1 MSASSDAA
9 DAKTTLP
16 SSLERYEVV
25 APTRISRGDADRFPA
40 ALALTVTA
48 FGRDFDLDLERHDAL
63 FHPEYRVL
71 SVGAD
76 GGVSERPGV
85 PAPERCFYRG
95 RVREPRNGADA
106 PDAPGSSSSD
116 RRSIVAVSVCDGVR
130 GHVITPTHAIQ
141 LEPAHAHL
149 HGHAPADEETP
160 GADRLATRVIAFRAE
175 DKKPSPGDEA
185 LSGPPRVID
194 RSASAKL
201 PVMRDARTGEEMRPS
216 ARPPNARP
224 VATSFADAAAAAARA
239 SLAAD
244 AAGVGSSRRRLTW
257 ASRQVHLELLVINDR
272 ARIDQFAG
280 VGAGASA
287 SELAAMHAESIDV
300 VNTVAAMYSGEFSA
314 ELTIV
319 LVGQVD
325 WTAGDP
331 VSPAPF
337 AGSDG
342 AEVDTEDLL
351 WSVNQWRG
359 ENLASLPAH
368 DAAHLFSGRDFDENT
383 VGLAYQQGPDAAS
396 VCDQREY
403 CGFEYNYGEYLGE
416 GRCASNRWQ
425 TVCCYHWAAAA
436 VSQVYRG
443 EVGTSA
449 ATVAHE
455 IGHQLGFAHDGDEDT
470 DGASCAASGFVMAA
484 VGGFGL
490 VDEWSSCSKAT
501 YDATIDAHEC
511 LAEGAVAVCGN
522 GVVDPGEDC
531 DCLGGDCAGVDACCD
546 GATCAFVPGATCSAR
561 DGCCSSCAI
570 VAAGVECRASVG
582 SCDVAET
589 CDGVDP
595 ACPADEGV
603 ALGTACQDANGD
615 KGACWGPTCSNRQA
629 SCQAFGAAY
638 HGGLS
643 ASDACG
649 RGGVFGQGAPAGPFD
664 PSYCTAGLV
673 CFDEPDV
680 CRSSGDVFLFD
691 EPWGPQIGFP
701 CSALGS
707 DGKYEY
713 VCDGGPWGDGYG
725 SRCVS
730 VADAT
735 PAPPP
740 PPAPPFPPAPPPAP
754 PRRRGSGRASSARRR
769 GTSSSSARP
778 SRSEGSSSS
787 SARRGG
793 AATDASEREGTSSSS
808 GEREGRRRRRRR
820 PRGRGTPG
828 RPSSSARTDASS
840 ARSSPRWWFK
850 TRRTRRTPREP
861 PRRRITPRSPFIIPS
876 GSRSSTRRRDTRRG
890 RIIIPRYRYPPRT
903 RARTGGGRRAPTPTT
918 ERAASPPRRGNAR
931 RARSGTTR
939 RATRAARATA
949 RAPGTPSRR
958 WVSRR
963 RGEKFPLLRGL
974 LRPPEAEGG
983 ERGGS
988 KTFERRSFS
997 RRRVGVGSR
1006 T

>member
-95 RVREPRNGADA
+95 RVREPRNGTDA

-185 LSGPPRVID
+185 LSGAPRVID

-201 PVMRDARTGEEMRPS
+201 PVMRDARTGEEVRPS

-239 SLAAD
+239 SLAAE

-300 VNTVAAMYSGEFSA
+300 VNTVAAIYSGEFSA

-383 VGLAYQQGPDAAS
+383 VGLAYQQGPNAAS

-754 PRRRGSGRASSARRR
+754 PAPPWERKGIF
-769 GTSSSSARP
+769 
-778 SRSEGSSSS
+778 
-787 SARRGG
+787 G
-793 AATDASEREGTSSSS
+793 AATRYVELVGAAIALGGIIFLLSAAWRCCYRRIRKGRDEQQQRREGGTAAAAAAAAPRAWYP
-808 GEREGRRRRRRR
+808 GAPVVVGPDGRFVGAQQ
-820 PRGRGTPG
+820 PVVVVQN
-828 RPSSSARTDASS
+828 
-840 ARSSPRWWFK
+840 
-850 TRRTRRTPREP
+850 
-861 PRRRITPRSPFIIPS
+861 
-876 GSRSSTRRRDTRRG
+876 
-890 RIIIPRYRYPPRT
+890 
-903 RARTGGGRRAPTPTT
+903 APHP
-918 ERAASPPRRGNAR
+918 AQ
-931 RARSGTTR
+931 
-939 RATRAARATA
+939 AARAA
-949 RAPGTPSRR
+949 AAAYYPAQPFHHPEWQPQQHPAAGYPAQPYHHPAVPVPPADPRPDRGRATSADADDGASRVAAPWDCPACTLRNDAASDACGACDGPRPGDAEPEVGFQAMRR
-958 WVSRR
+958 
-963 RGEKFPLLRGL
+963 EIPPPE
-974 LRPPEAEGG
+974 RPPEA
-983 ERGGS
+983 S
-988 KTFERRSFS
+988 
-997 RRRVGVGSR
+997 
-1006 T
+1006 